1 MTSKAHKTQENSLL
15 SITSLLQ
22 RIQLM
27 NRNRRD
33 VQGNRPRDVMPLL
46 GAPPF
51 Q

>member
-27 NRNRRD
+27 NREIEEMYRAT
-33 VQGNRPRDVMPLL
+33 GPEMLCPS
-46 GAPPF
+46 
-51 Q
+51 